1 MGNLKYND
9 PAFEYRK
16 YVFLSISEIEGV
28 YAGKEFCLME
38 NELEAKVLNLVES
51 FLKKCL
57 EKGVGY
63 TSLFIFNE
71 DCYKLFNTDILS
83 QRNLKIE
90 YMSPSER
97 RQMILFLMRT
107 SGRFYFFDPING
119 NSLKSS
125 NDGKSILLN
134 FFNDFDF
141 FDILNSDIK
150 IYYSSN
156 EEFIKGVV
164 KKIIQSLLQRMKK

>member
-1 MGNLKYND
+1 
-9 PAFEYRK
+9 
-16 YVFLSISEIEGV
+16 
-28 YAGKEFCLME
+28 
-38 NELEAKVLNLVES
+38 
-51 FLKKCL
+51 
-57 EKGVGY
+57 
-63 TSLFIFNE
+63 
-71 DCYKLFNTDILS
+71 
-83 QRNLKIE
+83 
-90 YMSPSER
+90 
-97 RQMILFLMRT
+97 MILFLMRT

-125 NDGKSILLN
+125 NDGKSILLK

-164 KKIIQSLLQRMKK
+164 KKDNTIFITKNEEIKWSGAV